1 MGAIFALTVPVGCWV
16 GIGISESY
24 EPESVTSLW
33 VTGSLN
39 ALTGAPR
46 REATAKRLL
55 HHAAPLNA
63 QPIMQAMLTEAV
75 SLYPSPGGMLLY
87 NALIT
92 FLAEEFS
99 RDDLG
104 AGAEGRALKRK
115 MYLATLLGA
124 ACMALLGIW
133 A

>member
-1 MGAIFALTVPVGCWV
+1 MGLIFTLTVPTGCWV
-16 GIGISESY
+16 GIGVAESY
-24 EPESVTSLW
+24 DPESVTALW
-33 VTGSLN
+33 VTGALN
-39 ALTGAPR
+39 ALT
-46 REATAKRLL
+46 
-55 HHAAPLNA
+55 
-63 QPIMQAMLTEAV
+63 
-75 SLYPSPGGMLLY
+75 GGMLLY

-115 MYLATLLGA
+115 MYAAVFLGA
-124 ACMALLGIW
+124 ACMAVLGIW

>member
-1 MGAIFALTVPVGCWV
+1 MTFA
-16 GIGISESY
+16 
-24 EPESVTSLW
+24 
-33 VTGSLN
+33 
-39 ALTGAPR
+39 
-46 REATAKRLL
+46 
-55 HHAAPLNA
+55 
-63 QPIMQAMLTEAV
+63 
-75 SLYPSPGGMLLY
+75 GGMLLY

-104 AGAEGRALKRK
+104 TGAAGRRLKQG
-115 MYLATLLGA
+115 MYVSTLFGA